1 MFASCQVRW
10 QPRSTG
16 EGSSVDFPADKAY
29 RRGGQMID
37 GGASFDNI
45 IERERGL
52 RRELSARR
60 LTMIAIGGAIG
71 TGLFLGSGFAISLA
85 GPAVLGSCAGGA
97 VIALL
102 LMGCLAEMTVAQ
114 PTSGSFGA
122 YAEYYIDPL
131 AGFLVRYAYWTSIV
145 LAVGTEVTAVALYM
159 RFWFPAL
166 PGWLWIVGF
175 SALLIGVNARSVNV
189 FGAVEYWFS
198 ALKVTAIVIFI
209 LLAGYIVLGAASA
222 VPAAAAGPCAGA
234 AAVGL
239 RRCAACGGFMPRGVW
254 GAWVAVIV
262 AIFSYLSIEMI
273 AVAAGEAAQP
283 EVAITRAFRSTV
295 FRLILFYLLTLALVL
310 AIVPWTAAGIEESP
324 FVKVM
329 RALRV
334 PAAAGIFNLVI
345 LVAALSAMNSQLYIT
360 TRMMFS
366 LSRAHQAPRR
376 FGLLNRRGVPVQA
389 LLFSSIGIALA
400 TVLSIVA
407 PKSAFILMVSIS
419 AFGAMFTWMMIFI
432 THYRFRRVHARTG
445 AAPLRFRMVGFPATT
460 LLGAAL
466 MAAVLLTTA
475 FTDAFRMTLFF
486 GLPFLAFLS
495 AAYWIWHRQ
504 HVRRAVSSAGTA

>member
-1 MFASCQVRW
+1 MSDGE
-10 QPRSTG
+10 RSF
-16 EGSSVDFPADKAY
+16 E
-29 RRGGQMID
+29 
-37 GGASFDNI
+37 NI

-52 RRELSARR
+52 RRDLSARR

-85 GPAVLGSCAGGA
+85 GPGVLVSYAIGA

-102 LMGCLAEMTVAQ
+102 LMGCLAEMTVAH

-122 YAEYYIDPL
+122 YAEYYIGPL
-131 AGFLVRYAYWTSIV
+131 AGYLVRYAYWTCIV

-166 PGWLWIVGF
+166 PGWLWVVAF

-189 FGAVEYWFS
+189 FGAIEYWFS
-198 ALKVTAIVIFI
+198 AIKITAIVIFI
-209 LLAGYIVLGAASA
+209 LLAGYIVWRAPST
-222 VPAAAAGPCAGA
+222 VSA
-234 AAVGL
+234 AAVGFQNYT
-239 RRCAACGGFMPRGVW
+239 AHGGFFPRGVW

-273 AVAAGEAAQP
+273 AVSAGEAAQP
-283 EVAITRAFRSTV
+283 EIAITRAFRSTV

-310 AIVPWTAAGIEESP
+310 AIVPWTAAGIDESP

-389 LLFSSIGIALA
+389 LLLSSIGIALA

-419 AFGAMFTWMMIFI
+419 AFGAMFTWMMIFV
-432 THYRFRRVHARTG
+432 THYRFRRAHARAG

-460 LLGAAL
+460 VLGAAL

-475 FTDAFRMTLFF
+475 FTEAFRMTLVV
-486 GLPFLAFLS
+486 GLPFLAGLS
-495 AAYWIWHRQ
+495 VSYWIWQRRN
-504 HVRRAVSSAGTA
+504 VRTPIERVINLPPARE

>member
-1 MFASCQVRW
+1 MSNGG
-10 QPRSTG
+10 RSF
-16 EGSSVDFPADKAY
+16 ED
-29 RRGGQMID
+29 
-37 GGASFDNI
+37 I

-52 RRELSARR
+52 RRSLSARR

-85 GPAVLGSCAGGA
+85 GPGVLVSYAIGA

-102 LMGCLAEMTVAQ
+102 LMGCLAEMTVAH

-122 YAEYYIDPL
+122 YAEYYLGPL
-131 AGFLVRYAYWTSIV
+131 AGFLVRYAYWTCIV

-166 PGWLWIVGF
+166 PGWLWIVAF
-175 SALLIGVNARSVNV
+175 SGLLIGVNARSVNV

-198 ALKVTAIVIFI
+198 AIKVTAIVIFI
-209 LLAGYIVLGAASA
+209 LLAAYIVLRA
-222 VPAAAAGPCAGA
+222 PAAATSSGAGA
-234 AAVGL
+234 AAVGFQNYT
-239 RRCAACGGFMPRGVW
+239 AHGGFLPRGVW

-283 EVAITRAFRSTV
+283 EIAITRAFRSTV

-334 PAAAGIFNLVI
+334 PAAAGIFNFVI

-366 LSRAHQAPRR
+366 LSRAGHAPRR
-376 FGLLNRRGVPVQA
+376 FGLLNRRSVPVQA
-389 LLFSSIGIALA
+389 LLLSSIGIALA

-432 THYRFRRVHARTG
+432 THYRFRRARALTG
-445 AAPLRFRMVGFPATT
+445 AAPLRFRMVGFPVTT

-475 FTDAFRMTLFF
+475 FTDAFRMTLVF
-486 GLPFLAFLS
+486 GLPFLICLS
-495 AAYWIWHRQ
+495 VTYWVWRRHNARAALSSGG
-504 HVRRAVSSAGTA
+504 AV